1 MDLRRRIVHAD
12 LDTFFVSVERLR
24 DPSLEGK
31 PVIVGGDPNGRGV
44 VTACSYETRVFGVRS
59 GMPSRAAARL
69 CPQAIFIRGR
79 HDDYREYGR
88 RVNDLFVSLVPVV
101 ERASIDEFYFDLTG
115 CEPLFGDLHQWCD
128 ATAGHVREDL
138 GLPVTFGLATSKL
151 MAKIATNDVKRRRV
165 HEKTMTRVGYIAP
178 GTEAEYLA
186 PKPVES
192 MPGVG
197 PSTAARLRSL
207 GYETLGDIQRADET
221 NIIERFGENGRSL
234 LKRARGIDSRP
245 VSPYN
250 EPRSIGH
257 ERTFRED
264 VGDLDIILKRLRHLS
279 EQTASDLRKKGRLAT
294 RIILKWRYGDF
305 ETVTRSSTVKPT
317 NEALVLYRTIEPHA
331 RRLMTGKPVRLIG
344 VRAEGLTESGIQ
356 ATLDDPQPE
365 RRQTLLRTVDELR
378 ARFGDDI
385 ILPGSL
391 K

>member
-24 DPSLEGK
+24 DPSLEGR

-59 GMPSRAAARL
+59 GMPARTAARL
-69 CPQAIFIRGR
+69 CPQAIFIQGR
-79 HDDYREYGR
+79 HGDYRTFGR
-88 RVNDLFVSLVPVV
+88 RVHNLFVSLVPVV

-115 CEPLFGDLHQWCD
+115 CEPLFGDLQQWCD
-128 ATAGHVREDL
+128 DTAGRVREEL

-165 HEKTMTRVGYIAP
+165 HERTTTRVGYIEP
-178 GTEAEYLA
+178 GTEAHFLA
-186 PKPVES
+186 PKPVETL
-192 MPGVG
+192 PGVG
-197 PSTAARLRSL
+197 PSTAERLRSR
-207 GYETLGDIQRADET
+207 GYQTLGDIQRAGAD
-221 NIIERFGENGRSL
+221 NIVKLLGDNGRSL
-234 LKRARGIDSRP
+234 YRRAHGIDTRP
-245 VSPYN
+245 VSPDFD
-250 EPRSIGH
+250 PRSIGH

-264 VGDLDIILKRLRHLS
+264 VDDLDVILKRLRHLA
-279 EQTASDLRKKGRLAT
+279 EQTASDLRKKSKLAT
-294 RIILKWRYGDF
+294 RIILKWRYSDF
-305 ETVTRSSTVKPT
+305 ETVTRSTTVKPT

-331 RRLMTGKPVRLIG
+331 KKLMTTRAVRLIG

-356 ATLDDPQPE
+356 TTLDDPQPE